1 MRVTVADRLREAVPL
16 LPRAERRV
24 AMALLR
30 QYPVAGLETVAR
42 LAEAAET
49 SGPTVL
55 RLVTRLG
62 FDGFTSFQQALLGD
76 VADRTASPLIQ
87 LDHQVPAAGDVVERA
102 RSILAESLDSS
113 LRNLDRRTYAAV
125 VDRLIDGRR
134 VVTTGGRFSGM
145 AAAALAL
152 HLEILRDGV
161 QHLRDDMRVSY
172 LLGARKSDV
181 VVVFDVRRY
190 QRASID
196 FGREA
201 KNKGAT
207 VVLVTDP
214 WLSPLAFDADLVL
227 SVAVVGPSPFDTQ
240 VPVSALVEA
249 LIASVTEKFGNAPR
263 TRLTEYDRL
272 WDRERFGYLDDP
284 TTDEET
290 AP

>member
-1 MRVTVADRLREAVPL
+1 MVISVTDRLREALPA

-30 QYPVAGLETVAR
+30 HYPVAGLETVAR

-62 FDGFTSFQQALLGD
+62 FDGFPSFQQALRGD
-76 VADRTASPLIQ
+76 VGDRTTSPLSQ
-87 LDHQVPAAGDVVERA
+87 LDHQPPVTGNTVDRA
-102 RSILAESLDSS
+102 RSVLAESVDSS
-113 LRNLDRRTYAAV
+113 LRNLDSRTYDAV

-134 VVTTGGRFSGM
+134 VVTTGGRFSGL
-145 AAAALAL
+145 AATALAL

-172 LLGARKSDV
+172 LLGVRKSDV

-201 KNKGAT
+201 KRKGAT
-207 VVLVTDP
+207 VILVTDP
-214 WLSPLAFDADLVL
+214 WLSPLAFEADLVL

-240 VPVSALVEA
+240 VPVSALVET
-249 LIASVTEKFGNAPR
+249 LIASVTEKLGNAPR
-263 TRLTEYDRL
+263 ARLTEYDRL
-272 WDRERFGYLDDP
+272 WDNQRFGYLDDRA
-284 TTDEET
+284 TDEET
-290 AP
+290 VT

>member
-1 MRVTVADRLREAVPL
+1 MRVTVADQLREALPT

-62 FDGFTSFQQALLGD
+62 YDGFPSFQQALLGD

-87 LDHQVPAAGDVVERA
+87 LDHQAPAVGTAVERA
-102 RSILAESLDSS
+102 RSVLAESVDSS
-113 LRNLDRRTYAAV
+113 LRNLDRRTYDAV
-125 VDRLIDGRR
+125 VDRLIEGRR
-134 VVTTGGRFSGM
+134 VVTTGGRFSGL

-172 LLGARKSDV
+172 LLGAKKSDV
-181 VVVFDVRRY
+181 AVVFDVRRY

-201 KNKGAT
+201 KHKGVT

-227 SVAVVGPSPFDTQ
+227 SVAVAGPSPFDTQ
-240 VPVSALVEA
+240 VPVSA
-249 LIASVTEKFGNAPR
+249 SSRPSSPR
-263 TRLTEYDRL
+263 
-272 WDRERFGYLDDP
+272 
-284 TTDEET
+284 
-290 AP
+290 